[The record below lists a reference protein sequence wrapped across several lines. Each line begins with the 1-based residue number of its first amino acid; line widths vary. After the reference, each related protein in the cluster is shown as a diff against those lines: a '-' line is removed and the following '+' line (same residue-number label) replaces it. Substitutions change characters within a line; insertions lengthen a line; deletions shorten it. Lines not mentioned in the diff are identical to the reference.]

1 MHEFGWKA
9 FCLAVAL
16 CVAGTAEAQTNANRL
31 NVRSFGAVGDGR
43 ASDTGAVQRGIDAAA
58 AAHGTLVF
66 PAGTYRSGTL
76 VLRSHMT
83 LELQHG
89 AVLQGNPDV
98 NDYGSIAQFGLAKHY
113 GVDSSGEG
121 NRVGLLIAQHV
132 EDIRITGDGVIDGN
146 GTGFFDETAP
156 HMGRD
161 YDEQFTRNPAAFLAD
176 LRKTVDGP
184 LEAKP
189 TGRPGTMVIF
199 DHADHITLEGVT
211 FSNAPNWTLHF
222 QHAHNLVVHAI
233 RVANDMRLPNN
244 DGLDCMDCHDLRVSD
259 SALDAGDDDFAIVGS
274 DGIAITNCVL
284 RSYSAA
290 IRFEDSHNAVF
301 SNLVIRANRGI
312 ALFARAGAH
321 TSNVLFTSIV
331 IETRLKHGHWWG
343 KGEPIY
349 IANSATPENGS
360 MRDVTFTDIIADA
373 DAGILLDSTVPDVVT
388 GITLRNVSMTMHAP
402 APDLAASEGGNFDM
416 RWTATAPDRH
426 DAVFKHDIPAV
437 YAHNIGTLTIDGLD
451 VRWPAPATGQLPVY
465 FSSAIDVSDFYELN
479 LQRITAT
486 AAPNSTAAAI
496 HVTRGDSVTVRDS
509 TALPGTRRFLD
520 ATAIRNPIFASGND
534 LHAAARSGLDTRT
547 KQPIHTH

>member
-1 MHEFGWKA
+1 MRGFRWCA
-9 FCLAVAL
+9 FCLVVAL
-16 CVAGTAEAQTNANRL
+16 FVGGAARAQTDATRL
-31 NVRSFGAVGDGR
+31 DVRGFGAVGDGR
-43 ASDTGAVQRGIDAAA
+43 ASDTAAVQRGIDAAA

-76 VLRSHMT
+76 NLRSHMT

-89 AVLQGNPDV
+89 AVLQGSPDV
-98 NDYGSIAQFGLAKHY
+98 NDYGSFETYGLDKRY
-113 GVDSSGEG
+113 GVNSSGEG
-121 NRVGLLIAQHV
+121 TRVGLLIAQHV

-146 GTGFFDETAP
+146 GTGFFDENTS

-184 LEAKP
+184 LETKS
-189 TGRPGTMVIF
+189 TGRPGTMIIF
-199 DHADHITLEGVT
+199 DHADHITLDGVT
-211 FSNAPNWTLHF
+211 LANSPNWTLHF

-233 RVANDMRLPNN
+233 HVSNDMRLPNN

-259 SALDAGDDDFAIVGS
+259 SAFDAGDDDFAIVGS
-274 DGIAITNCVL
+274 DDIAITNCTL

-360 MRDVTFTDIIADA
+360 MRDVTFTNIIADA

-388 GITLRNVSMTMHAP
+388 GITLCNISMTMHSP
-402 APDLAASEGGNFDM
+402 APNLAASEGGNFDM
-416 RWTATAPDRH
+416 RWTATAPDHH
-426 DAVFKHDIPAV
+426 DAVYKHDIPAV

-451 VRWPAPATGQLPVY
+451 VRWPTSSSGFPAY
-465 FSSAIDVSDFYELN
+465 FSSAIDVSDFHELN
-479 LQRITAT
+479 LQRITGG
-486 AAPNSTAAAI
+486 AAPNSPAAAI
-496 HVTRGDSVTVRDS
+496 HTTRGDTVTLRDS
-509 TALPGTRRFLD
+509 TALSGTHRYLD
-520 ATAIRNPIFASGND
+520 ASAIRAPIFASGND
-534 LHAAARSGLDTRT
+534 LHAATRT
-547 KQPIHTH
+547 GLETRARQPVRGH